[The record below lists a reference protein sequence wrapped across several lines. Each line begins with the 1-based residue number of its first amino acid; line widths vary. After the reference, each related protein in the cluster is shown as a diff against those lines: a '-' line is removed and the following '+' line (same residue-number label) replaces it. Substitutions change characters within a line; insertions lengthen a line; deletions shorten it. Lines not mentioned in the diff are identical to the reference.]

1 MSKTDSFS
9 PPSSSQASISEAQL
23 KFFTFI
29 CLAVPMVAT
38 ASVAS
43 SRASAAS
50 KNRTDLRPPGT
61 VVETSA
67 IPAAKSSGT
76 KRARKTAASDSEDE

>member
-1 MSKTDSFS
+1 M
-9 PPSSSQASISEAQL
+9 
-23 KFFTFI
+23 
-29 CLAVPMVAT
+29 AVPAVAT

-43 SRASAAS
+43 SRSGTAS

-67 IPAAKSSGT
+67 VAAAKSSGI
-76 KRARKTAASDSEDE
+76 KRTRKNAASDSEDE

>member
-1 MSKTDSFS
+1 
-9 PPSSSQASISEAQL
+9 
-23 KFFTFI
+23 
-29 CLAVPMVAT
+29 MVAT

-43 SRASAAS
+43 PRSSTAN

-67 IPAAKSSGT
+67 VAAAKSSGT
-76 KRARKTAASDSEDE
+76 KRTRKNAASDSEDE

>member
-1 MSKTDSFS
+1 MGKTDSFS
-9 PPSSSQASISEAQL
+9 PPSSSLASISEAQL
-23 KFFTFI
+23 KFFTLI
-29 CLAVPMVAT
+29 CLAVPMAAT

-43 SRASAAS
+43 SRAGTAN

-67 IPAAKSSGT
+67 IPATKSSGT
-76 KRARKTAASDSEDE
+76 KRTRKNAASDSEDE

>member
-1 MSKTDSFS
+1 
-9 PPSSSQASISEAQL
+9 
-23 KFFTFI
+23 
-29 CLAVPMVAT
+29 MVAT

-43 SRASAAS
+43 PRASTAS

-67 IPAAKSSGT
+67 VPAAKSSGT
-76 KRARKTAASDSEDE
+76 KRTRKNAASDSEDE